1 MLIKQSE
8 CGILIT
14 SRRQEGSEYLT
25 KQLPIGPLPYKEGIE
40 LLQDWAG
47 TYAPNKKVAYQLC
60 KLVDG
65 HPLALRLIGG
75 NIANKWMS
83 ASDFLELLNDEKLN
97 TLDESTIY
105 KEEKFSLILK
115 WSTDQLN
122 EAAKAV
128 LRVVGLLAPTF
139 FTKEV
144 IASALNMSAA
154 KAARL
159 LNQLMNYCLVWLID
173 DWYIIS
179 HDLIHDYAQEHHP
192 PSKEI
197 IIRLMTY
204 YTKLVKE
211 QSKLGLEGYK
221 RLEYERSHITAVL
234 VECVRW
240 DPGGDWGAVQN
251 LVLAMDNYL
260 NQQTPWNKS
269 TTALEAGLDVARIL
283 ETRHN
288 QITFFNMLRGMYLT
302 LDQKENAL
310 EYLEQAL
317 VIAREIGDRK
327 DEKYILFCLG
337 TAYNHTPGKTN
348 EAIECFEQALVIAR
362 EIGDRKGE
370 AEALLDL
377 VDACL
382 FSPAQKEKAIE
393 YFVQARPIID
403 EVDDRLNRP
412 NLGDTLRNLGNAYH
426 TLGKTNEAIECFEE
440 ALVIAREFGDRKRE
454 GHALLGLGQVYM
466 NQQIDKAYDYFLLAL
481 TITHE
486 IGDRKN
492 EGLTLLGFG
501 GLWHSVG
508 EISLA
513 IECFEEALNI
523 FEEIKSPA
531 AIQVRSLL
539 QTNYSASRAK

>member
-1 MLIKQSE
+1 
-8 CGILIT
+8 
-14 SRRQEGSEYLT
+14 
-25 KQLPIGPLPYKEGIE
+25 
-40 LLQDWAG
+40 
-47 TYAPNKKVAYQLC
+47 
-60 KLVDG
+60 
-65 HPLALRLIGG
+65 
-75 NIANKWMS
+75 
-83 ASDFLELLNDEKLN
+83 
-97 TLDESTIY
+97 
-105 KEEKFSLILK
+105 
-115 WSTDQLN
+115 
-122 EAAKAV
+122 
-128 LRVVGLLAPTF
+128 
-139 FTKEV
+139 
-144 IASALNMSAA
+144 
-154 KAARL
+154 
-159 LNQLMNYCLVWLID
+159 
-173 DWYIIS
+173 
-179 HDLIHDYAQEHHP
+179 
-192 PSKEI
+192 
-197 IIRLMTY
+197 MTY

-348 EAIECFEQALVIAR
+348 EAIECFE
-362 EIGDRKGE
+362 
-370 AEALLDL
+370 
-377 VDACL
+377 
-382 FSPAQKEKAIE
+382 
-393 YFVQARPIID
+393 
-403 EVDDRLNRP
+403 
-412 NLGDTLRNLGNAYH
+412 
-426 TLGKTNEAIECFEE
+426 E